1 MAFLQQYWQYLLG
14 LVLFVLN
21 EIIAANPSLKS
32 NSLFQLV
39 MGVLAGLG
47 PKDIPPGGSKPAA

>member
-1 MAFLQQYWQYLLG
+1 MALIQQFWPYVLG

-21 EIIAANPSLKS
+21 EIIAKNPSLKS

-39 MGVLAGLG
+39 MGVLSGLG
-47 PKDIPPGGSKPAA
+47 PKKIDPNDNKPA